1 MRASS
6 TPLFRRSDGQAFAPG
21 DVTRVVRSVAARAGD
36 RNASKFGGRAL
47 RIGGATDLH
56 AAGVHKTTIQLL
68 GRWSSDI
75 YRVYTRVCANRVR
88 AQGIAPHAQR
98 RRADA
103 RGAPPGLRAVAKP
116 PAHRYDSSSNTWEP
130 AENMPRV
137 LVQGFDATHPEAI
150 RTFPQSGE

>member
-1 MRASS
+1 MMLKPLKKGPGQGKVPVLIAPGDESGADAYAALINLLEQDPTPRGRASS

-75 YRVYTRVCANRVR
+75 YRIYTRVCANRVLK
-88 AQGIAPHAQR
+88 ASR
-98 RRADA
+98 RMLSAD
-103 RGAPPGLRAVAKP
+103 GQTLEELH
-116 PAHRYDSSSNTWEP
+116 PAF
-130 AENMPRV
+130 
-137 LVQGFDATHPEAI
+137 VQ
-150 RTFPQSGE
+150 